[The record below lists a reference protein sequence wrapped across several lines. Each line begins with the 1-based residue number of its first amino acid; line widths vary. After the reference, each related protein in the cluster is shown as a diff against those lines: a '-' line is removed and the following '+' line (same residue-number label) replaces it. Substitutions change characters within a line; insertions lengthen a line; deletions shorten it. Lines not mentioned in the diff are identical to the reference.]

1 MTVQVPL
8 RDKKMVVWNFM
19 EELWSKHQIAVS
31 NRQLPVF
38 SLSDF
43 NSIGLFEDYLPV
55 VGVEYSR
62 TDSVILQALH
72 EYQQRGYYEI
82 QGNTVSLTK
91 YGLELCQKSHHD
103 WD

>member
-1 MTVQVPL
+1 MSVLIPL
-8 RDKKMVVWNFM
+8 RDKKMVIWNFM
-19 EELWSKHQIAVS
+19 EELWSKHQIAIS

-38 SLSDF
+38 PLSDF
-43 NSIGLFEDYLPV
+43 NSIGLFENYLPV

-72 EYQQRGYYEI
+72 EYQQRGYYKI
-82 QGNTVSLTK
+82 KGDIVTLTEN
-91 YGLELCQKSHHD
+91 GLEQCQKSHHD